1 MNNQNIY
8 RRLLCMCLIISSSIC
23 AQEITFNVDSLLFG
37 EVRLSDSLNRTF
49 RITNTGSAILNV
61 DTVLVSGSDAAEFT
75 ALSATG
81 PFVLP
86 SNGRRNFNFQLNG
99 QSIGIKDAQIEI
111 FGNQL
116 GANPAVLHIQA
127 EVIPIPPPD
136 ISSNVLAINY
146 GTLQLG
152 DTLTRFVRLQNV
164 GQSNL
169 DIDTLI
175 LAGADT
181 SEFRLL
187 TDPSPF
193 TLIPSASRR
202 FGVEFDPQSPGDKFA
217 SLPIYSNDPDENPL
231 VISFQGSAF
240 DSSRIVVEPDR
251 YDFGGVLI
259 GDSLVHS
266 FTVRNDGGK
275 DLVVSDFEMLWL
287 HRDDFPILTTPTP
300 VTLPPDSSM
309 MIDIMFRPLEL
320 GTREGQMK
328 IYSNDPRTP
337 ELQIPVFGVGLD
349 SMPEPAIAIDP
360 VSYDFG
366 TRVVG
371 DTMPTNFLVRNIGT
385 GDLTVSTTELAGI
398 NPGDFKVFNG
408 VGPYVLEPNDVRLLQ
423 VWFIPKAGGPRS
435 ADMHILSDAVNT
447 DTLVVPLSGT
457 GLPLPDIRV
466 EDDTLDIGLVVVGA
480 SDSAELQIRN
490 VGTANLEINGLL
502 FDQAGVNYFSAPGV
516 SLPLV
521 VLPNDTAFVPVAL
534 APDSVGLYET
544 VLTVVNNDSD
554 DDSVL
559 VRVLGEGVTI
569 PVPDIEFDRDTL
581 KFTETV
587 LTTIRV
593 DSVYVINTGIA
604 ELSVS
609 SVIFSG
615 IDSLDF
621 ALTQQTLPLTVPA
634 GDSTLLYVD
643 FQPQAIGERFAV
655 LQLFS
660 NDPDENPIELILAG
674 SAVAI
679 PVSDIA
685 VDPDS
690 LDFGI
695 IDLGEFTFREL
706 FVHNNGSA
714 DLEVNSSNVQGIDSS
729 DFKLTFG
736 EAPFTVEPGD
746 SQRIDVRFL
755 PFDFGARTASLKLI
769 SNDPDG
775 RELQIPLFG
784 ISLDTTLIDTIA
796 PVCSVFTTII
806 EEERIHIMVQDTG
819 SGMRTIEVLNAV
831 NLDVSVPAFF
841 PGSTDTLLLT
851 AAKISVEGFAKI
863 RVAFTDRRTNTSIC
877 EATLDSTTDIDPEP
891 DVPDEFAL
899 GQNYPNPFN
908 PTTEIEFSILDDG
921 QRVTLVVY
929 DILGRPIKKLIDAPL
944 SRGFYTAEWDGL
956 DGFGNRAA
964 SGVYVYRLA
973 NPSQEL
979 VRKMLLVR

>member
-1 MNNQNIY
+1 
-8 RRLLCMCLIISSSIC
+8 
-23 AQEITFNVDSLLFG
+23 
-37 EVRLSDSLNRTF
+37 VRLNDSLNRTF
-49 RITNTGSAILNV
+49 RITNTGSSTLNV
-61 DTVLVSGSDAAEFT
+61 DTVQVSGPDAAEFT
-75 ALSATG
+75 SSSATG
-81 PFVLP
+81 PFALP
-86 SNGRRNFNFQLNG
+86 PNGRRNFSFELAG
-99 QSIGIKDAQIEI
+99 QSIGIKDAQIEV
-111 FGNQL
+111 FGNQI
-116 GANPAVLHIQA
+116 GQNPAVLAIQA

-169 DIDTLI
+169 EIDSLI
-175 LAGADT
+175 LAGSDT
-181 SEFRLL
+181 VDFKLL

-202 FGVEFDPQSPGDKFA
+202 FGIEFDPQSPGDKFA
-217 SLPIYSNDPDENPL
+217 NLPIYSNDPDENPL
-231 VISFQGSAF
+231 VISFEGSAF

-251 YDFGGVLI
+251 YEFGGVLI

-266 FTVRNDGGK
+266 FTVRNDGGQ
-275 DLVVSDFEMLWL
+275 DLIVSDFEMLWL
-287 HRDDFPILTTPTP
+287 HRDDFPILTPPSP

-309 MIDIMFRPLEL
+309 IIDVMFKPLEL

-328 IYSNDPRTP
+328 ITSNDPRTP
-337 ELQIPVFGVGLD
+337 ELYIPVFGVGLD

-360 VSYDFG
+360 TSYDFG
-366 TRVVG
+366 TQVVG
-371 DTMPTNFLVRNIGT
+371 DTIINNFLVRNVGT
-385 GDLTVSTTELAGI
+385 GDLTVSTTELTGN

-408 VGPYVLEPNDVRLLQ
+408 VGPYVLEPNDVRLVQ
-423 VWFIPKAGGPRS
+423 IWFTPKAGGPRS
-435 ADMHILSDAVNT
+435 TEMHILSDAVNT
-447 DTLVVPLSGT
+447 DTLVVPVSGT

-466 EDDTLDIGLVVVGA
+466 DTDTLNIGLVVVGA

-490 VGTANLEINGLL
+490 VGTADLSITEFL
-502 FDQAGVNYFSAPGV
+502 FDQAGLNYFSVPGII
-516 SLPLV
+516 LPLV

-534 APDSVGLYET
+534 SPDSVGSYET
-544 VLTVVNNDSD
+544 LLTVVNNDSD
-554 DDSVL
+554 NDSVL
-559 VRVLGEGVTI
+559 VRVLGEGVPI

-581 KFTETV
+581 AFAETA

-593 DSVYVINTGIA
+593 DSVYVINSGIA
-604 ELSVS
+604 ELLVS
-609 SVIFSG
+609 SVNFSG

-621 ALTQQTLPLTVPA
+621 ALTQQTLPLTVQA

-643 FQPQAIGERFAV
+643 FQPQAIGERVAV

-660 NDPDENPIELILAG
+660 NDPDENPIELILTG
-674 SAVAI
+674 SAVAV
-679 PVSDIA
+679 PVSDIS

-690 LDFGI
+690 LDFDI
-695 IDLGEFTFREL
+695 IDLGEFAFREL
-706 FVHNNGSA
+706 FVHNTGSA
-714 DLEVNSSNVQGIDSS
+714 DLAVSSSNIEGADSS
-729 DFKLTFG
+729 AFKLTFG

-755 PFDFGARTASLKLI
+755 PFDFGTRTANLKLM
-769 SNDPDG
+769 SDDPDEG
-775 RELQIPLFG
+775 EVLIPLFG

-796 PVCSVFTTII
+796 PVCSVYTILV
-806 EEERIHIMVQDTG
+806 EQELIHIMAQDTG
-819 SGMRTIEVLNAV
+819 SGMRTIEVLDAV

-841 PGSTDTLLLT
+841 PGTTDTLLLT
-851 AAKISVEGFAKI
+851 AAKISAEGFAKI
-863 RVAFTDRRTNTSIC
+863 RVAFTDRRNNTSIC

-908 PTTEIEFSILDDG
+908 PTTEIEFSILEDG

-929 DILGRPIKKLIDAPL
+929 DVLGRPIKKLIDTPL

-956 DGFGNRAA
+956 DDFGNRAA
-964 SGVYVYRLA
+964 SGVYIYRLA
-973 NPSQEL
+973 NTSQEL